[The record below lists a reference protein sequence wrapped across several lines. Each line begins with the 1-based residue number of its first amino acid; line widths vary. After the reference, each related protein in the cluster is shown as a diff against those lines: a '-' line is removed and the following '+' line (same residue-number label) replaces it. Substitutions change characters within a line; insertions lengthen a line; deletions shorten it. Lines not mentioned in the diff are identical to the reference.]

1 MSPHSAPRLVMSGI
15 EKSFPGTRA
24 LAGANL
30 EVAAGEVHCLL
41 GENGAGKSTLV
52 KVLAGAYRLDAGTIS
67 LEGDVQHYATPHA
80 AMTAGISVIYQELDL
95 VPDLTVAQNLFL
107 GSAPAKAGFI
117 RQGARNRAAAQAIEL
132 VGGRFAPTTLVRD
145 LSVGSQQ
152 LAAIAKAVVTDARV
166 IVMDE
171 PSATLTEHDL
181 PLVFNLIR
189 RLAAEGRSVIYI
201 SHRLDEVLEIGD
213 RATVLRDG
221 RTVANFDL
229 AETRV
234 EDLVTAMIGHRPA
247 SMLREHVSFD
257 DLAPRLSIE
266 RVQIPDLLDVK
277 DIVVRPGEVVGIA
290 GLGGAGRT
298 TLLRTLFGSRP
309 GANVVAHIDGIAY
322 APSSPAQAVRAGI
335 GLVPE
340 DRKGEGLLRDLSVV
354 RNAGLATLTPGSLLP
369 ARRSRA
375 ATAGPLKDLA
385 VKYSSLDQPVGQL
398 SGGNQQKVVLA
409 KWLTRG
415 VEVLLLDEPTRGI
428 DIGAK
433 EELYR
438 QVRALAEG
446 GAAVLMASSELN
458 ELCLNADVIHVMFE
472 GRNIAR
478 FDPRITSEEEIA
490 RAVVTGK
497 ASG

>member
-1 MSPHSAPRLVMSGI
+1 MSGKNTPILVMGGI

-24 LAGANL
+24 LDGARL

-41 GENGAGKSTLV
+41 GENGAGKSTLM
-52 KVLAGAYRLDAGTIS
+52 KVLAGAYRPDAGTIS
-67 LEGDVQHYATPHA
+67 LEGEEQRYTTPHA
-80 AMTAGISVIYQELDL
+80 AMAAGISVIYQELDL

-107 GSAPAKAGFI
+107 GRAPATAGFV
-117 RQGARNRAAAQAIEL
+117 RRRARNRAAQQAINL
-132 VGGRFAPTTLVRD
+132 VGGRFAPTTLVRE

-152 LAAIAKAVVTDARV
+152 LAAIAKAVVADARV

-181 PLVFNLIR
+181 PVVFDLIR

-201 SHRLDEVLEIGD
+201 SHRLDEVLQIGD

-221 RTVANFDL
+221 RTVATFEL
-229 AETRV
+229 AETNV
-234 EDLVTAMIGHRPA
+234 DELVTAMIGHRPT
-247 SMLREHVSFD
+247 STIRENVSFD
-257 DLAPRLSIE
+257 DRAPRLSID
-266 RVQIPDLLDVK
+266 RVEIPGLLDVR
-277 DIVVRPGEVVGIA
+277 DIDVRPGEVVGLA

-298 TLLRTLFGSRP
+298 TLLRALFGSQP
-309 GANVVAHIDGIAY
+309 NAHVTARIDGAPY
-322 APSSPAQAVRAGI
+322 SPSSPAQAVRSGI

-340 DRKGEGLLRDLSVV
+340 DRKGEGLLRELSVV
-354 RNAGLATLTPGSLLP
+354 RNAGLATIKPWSLMP
-369 ARRSRA
+369 ARRARL
-375 ATAGPLKDLA
+375 ATAMPLKDLA
-385 VKYSSLDQPVGQL
+385 VKYASLDQPVGQL

-458 ELCLNADVIHVMFE
+458 ELCLNADVVHVMFE
-472 GRNIAR
+472 GRNIAQ
-478 FDPRITSEEEIA
+478 FDPRTISEEEIA
-490 RAVVTGK
+490 RAVVTGR
-497 ASG
+497 AS